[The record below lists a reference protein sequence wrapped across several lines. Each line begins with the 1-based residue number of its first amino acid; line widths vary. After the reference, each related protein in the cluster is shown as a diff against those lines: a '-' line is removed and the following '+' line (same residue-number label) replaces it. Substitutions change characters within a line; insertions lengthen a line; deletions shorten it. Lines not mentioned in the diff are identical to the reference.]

1 MNSFELDE
9 RIDKDL
15 KQYIIDQENKR
26 QDLNYKKL
34 MQGIKMSKKYL
45 YENMP
50 GRILNPSISDLDLE
64 SRFVLFVSSIILI
77 AIGVFIGS
85 NFNTNSYSLD
95 TQKHACEKSLPRDK
109 VCVLESYNFTIKSK

>member
-1 MNSFELDE
+1 MKSFELDE

-15 KQYIIDQENKR
+15 KQYIIDRENKR

-50 GRILNPSISDLDLE
+50 GRILNPSISDLNLE
-64 SRFVLFVSSIILI
+64 TRFGLFVSSFILI

-85 NFNTNSYSLD
+85 NFNTNSYSLN
-95 TQKHACEKSLPRDK
+95 TQKHTCEKSLPRNK
-109 VCVLESYNFTIKSK
+109 VCVL